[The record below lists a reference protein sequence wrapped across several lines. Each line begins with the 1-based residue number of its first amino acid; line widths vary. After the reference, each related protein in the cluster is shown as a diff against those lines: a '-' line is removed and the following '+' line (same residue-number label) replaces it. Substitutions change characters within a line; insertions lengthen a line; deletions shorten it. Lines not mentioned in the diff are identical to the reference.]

1 VTCILIE
8 VNEQGQ
14 ASVGAYPS
22 DQIPPEVK
30 QSLQPVE
37 SVDAALE
44 QARALIGEEQ
54 GETASQEAG
63 ENEQTEAQAEASF
76 EKGYTAGRGT
86 PMYGDRM

>member
-1 VTCILIE
+1 MTCILIE

-14 ASVGAYPS
+14 ASVGSYPS
-22 DQIPPEVK
+22 EQIPAEVK

-44 QARALIGEEQ
+44 QARALIGD
-54 GETASQEAG
+54 GTPAQEAG
-63 ENEQTEAQAEASF
+63 EQTEAQAEASF